1 MATRVTTR
9 LSNALLL
16 NIQCHGIYYNFNILI
31 FVVKGKHGCLI
42 TFFLHK
48 LDIYGEE
55 YYYAVVVSDINSE
68 SHLQDFLF
76 FLLPF
81 KIKCSSGLA
90 TPSGNPDP
98 PQQALFPINQF
109 CLPVIIV

>member
-16 NIQCHGIYYNFNILI
+16 NIQCHGIYHNLNTLI

-48 LDIYGEE
+48 LDIYGEV
-55 YYYAVVVSDINSE
+55 YFYVVVVSHINFESHFQDFPYFYFLSKLNFRNLNSE
-68 SHLQDFLF
+68 
-76 FLLPF
+76 
-81 KIKCSSGLA
+81 
-90 TPSGNPDP
+90 T
-98 PQQALFPINQF
+98 
-109 CLPVIIV
+109 